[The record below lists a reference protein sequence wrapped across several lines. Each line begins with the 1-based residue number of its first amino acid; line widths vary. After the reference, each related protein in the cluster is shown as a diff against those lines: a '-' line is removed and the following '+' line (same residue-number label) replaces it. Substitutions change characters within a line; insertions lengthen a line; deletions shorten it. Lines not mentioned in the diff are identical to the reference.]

1 MTRFLPLV
9 ASPAPRAASCR
20 HDGDQSPGTDARSGV
35 RLSEGASVQPWADS
49 CTWANK
55 WKTDMCTCYRSWLGD
70 LPSSSIHYDL
80 SECKPIYSMTYY
92 GKIYDKTPVVV
103 RQCTD
108 PPVYFQPPRSAGVG
122 HPRQMSAIRA
132 CLRRAWRDVSPNGRL
147 CRHQSA
153 ASSTHRVL
161 LGAGWL
167 PCLPSGHGGLC
178 TT

>member
-1 MTRFLPLV
+1 MTV
-9 ASPAPRAASCR
+9 TRARGQTLGRVSVSLEEPVFS
-20 HDGDQSPGTDARSGV
+20 HEQTDV
-35 RLSEGASVQPWADS
+35 RGPTNGKLTCAHVIGAG
-49 CTWANK
+49 
-55 WKTDMCTCYRSWLGD
+55 LGD

-80 SECKPIYSMTYY
+80 SECTPIYSMTYY

-103 RQCTD
+103 RQCPD
-108 PPVYFQPPRSAGVG
+108 PPVYFQPSRSAGVG
-122 HPRQMSAIRA
+122 HPRQMSAIQA
-132 CLRRAWRDVSPNGRL
+132 CLRRAWRADSPNGRL

-161 LGAGWL
+161 LGAGWP